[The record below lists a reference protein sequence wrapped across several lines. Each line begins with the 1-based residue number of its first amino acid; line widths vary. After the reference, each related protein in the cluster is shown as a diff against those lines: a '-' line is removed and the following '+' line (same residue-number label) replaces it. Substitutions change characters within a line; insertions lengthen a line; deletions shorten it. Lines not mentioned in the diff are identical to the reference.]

1 MRIPSSIREEIYDS
15 RKPRVRKQPRFDR
28 SFVSFELGMNCSHM
42 LQFWLKDKMEFCIT
56 FVYLFYHFSNFD
68 QANRLNEQSILIEL
82 YVCIVELYYKF
93 SCNRKIDRK
102 LKPKTVS
109 LYVSSVTRMSNRSKV
124 MNI

>member
-56 FVYLFYHFSNFD
+56 FVYLFYNFFKFRPSKSIKRIIYFD
-68 QANRLNEQSILIEL
+68 RIIRLH
-82 YVCIVELYYKF
+82 CRIVLQVF
-93 SCNRKIDRK
+93 F
-102 LKPKTVS
+102 V
-109 LYVSSVTRMSNRSKV
+109 
-124 MNI
+124 